1 VFRCW
6 LRQVG
11 ALFLPLCFKVLLS
24 ITNLP
29 MHIWSV
35 QVIQATIG
43 SACLIQEVVLAS
55 ENKEDL
61 SKYMTVA
68 WVLHPDLIPIKVGCV
83 VSEPVQP
90 SVVGQPPVFLRMSEI
105 MNTKCDTLQHRVFI
119 QVIEVHDF
127 NLPEGDSSGDSGLDS
142 NDYDADGAPGFSSV
156 TSSM

>member
-1 VFRCW
+1 V
-6 LRQVG
+6 
-11 ALFLPLCFKVLLS
+11 
-24 ITNLP
+24 
-29 MHIWSV
+29 
-35 QVIQATIG
+35 
-43 SACLIQEVVLAS
+43 SAS
-55 ENKEDL
+55 KNKEDL

-90 SVVGQPPVFLRMSEI
+90 SVMGQPPVFLHMSEI

-142 NDYDADGAPGFSSV
+142 NDSDADGAPGFSSV
-156 TSSM
+156 TSSLRPWPRIYRFMRAANPSSAPCPSLPCHGGMVAWLKAASTTGSDTG